1 MKFRCE
7 RDTLAEAIGTAQ
19 RAVAVRS
26 GALPVLSGVQVTAPR
41 TTRSSSSAPTSI
53 SPSGCRIP
61 AQVDNPG
68 EAVVPAKLF
77 DGLTTRLEGRVRS
90 PSRSRATTPGS
101 PRARPGPASG
111 CCRPTSSRA
120 CSEPEGTAVTVDAGP
135 FARGAAPGDPRGVA

>member
-26 GALPVLSGVQVTAPR
+26 GALPVLSGVQVTAKDNAVELVGSDLDLTIR
-41 TTRSSSSAPTSI
+41 VT
-53 SPSGCRIP
+53 IP

-77 DGLTTRLEGRVRS
+77 DGLTTRLKAGHGHLRDRGRRR
-90 PSRSRATTPGS
+90 PDLG
-101 PRARPGPASG
+101 RARPGPASG
-111 CCRPTSSRA
+111 CCRPTSSRGSA
-120 CSEPEGTAVTVDAGP
+120 SP
-135 FARGAAPGDPRGVA
+135 RAPR